1 MATLPRLSCVV
12 LATGDSD
19 FSHLYVHLR
28 KCGCYIVGVGPHSVL
43 SEIVKT
49 TADKFVYTDPPP
61 ASPALQPA
69 PSPPAQPAPAPPAQ
83 GAVEWVGPPR
93 GSQTR
98 EIPLSLGGKQ
108 PCPFGAKCTFG
119 RKKIVRMLRGAGGE
133 MPGVCVC
140 VCVCVCMY
148 M

>member
-1 MATLPRLSCVV
+1 MATLPRLSCFV

-28 KCGCYIVGVGPHSVL
+28 KCGCYIVGVGPKSVL

-49 TADKFVYTDPPP
+49 TADRFVYTDPP
-61 ASPALQPA
+61 SALPPPQKA
-69 PSPPAQPAPAPPAQ
+69 PSPPAQGPSQ
-83 GAVEWVGPPR
+83 WVGPPR

-98 EIPLSLGGKQ
+98 EIPLSLGGKH

-119 RKKIVRMLRGAGGE
+119 RKKLVRMLRSAGGE
-133 MPGVCVC
+133 MAGVDT
-140 VCVCVCMY
+140 Y
-148 M
+148 I